1 MTHNPQHTG
10 SKARMRPV
18 SLRSMM
24 KSNAIKIIAAC
35 ALFTPATGHFYA
47 QTDAKREL
55 AVKVANLQKGPEME
69 RMLQQLTRA
78 SSEQLVA
85 NWAPRVQNLPEAKR
99 KSASDSLNGELKK
112 FEQEALKIF
121 STRAD
126 KLSGETLA
134 PSYAEKFSEDELKQ
148 LVAMLEAPVFKKYQ
162 TVAPELGGAFV
173 QKLID
178 NARPDLEARAK
189 VFDTAAAK
197 VVGVEGAA
205 PAAPAPAAKASGK
218 K

>member
-1 MTHNPQHTG
+1 MKIPSQYPLPQGRTRG
-10 SKARMRPV
+10 STAMSV
-18 SLRSMM
+18 SMV
-24 KSNAIKIIAAC
+24 AIKIIAAIV
-35 ALFTPATGHFYA
+35 LMTPAFGHLHA
-47 QTDAKREL
+47 QTDAKRDL

-85 NWAPRVQNLPEAKR
+85 VWAPRVQGMPEAKR
-99 KSASDSLNGELKK
+99 KSASDSLNAELKK

-121 STRAD
+121 TSRAD
-126 KLSGETLA
+126 KLSGEALA
-134 PSYAEKFSEDELKQ
+134 SSYAEKFSEEELKQ
-148 LVAMLEAPVFKKYQ
+148 LVVMLDAPVFKKYQ
-162 TVAPELGGAFV
+162 TLAPELGGAFV

-189 VFDTAAAK
+189 IFDSAAAK
-197 VVGVEGAA
+197 VLGSEGAA
-205 PAAPAPAAKASGK
+205 PAK

>member
-1 MTHNPQHTG
+1 MNMTQPTQALL
-10 SKARMRPV
+10 ARARTRKPELKQV
-18 SLRSMM
+18 
-24 KSNAIKIIAAC
+24 KSVAIKFIAAC
-35 ALFTPATGHFYA
+35 ALFTPAIGHLYA

-85 NWAPRVQNLPEAKR
+85 AWAPRVQNLPDAKK
-99 KSASDSLNGELKK
+99 KSAGDSLNGELKK
-112 FEQEALKIF
+112 FEQDALKIF

-134 PSYAEKFSEDELKQ
+134 SSYAEKFSEDELKQ
-148 LVAMLEAPVFKKYQ
+148 LVTMLEAPVFKKYQ

-178 NARPDLEARAK
+178 SARPDLEARAK

-197 VVGVEGAA
+197 VVGTEGGV
-205 PAAPAPAAKASGK
+205 APAPAPKASAK